1 MLRPEAAG
9 DLVAHSGKVRRGVA
23 ATRLPGI
30 PASPR
35 ARSQVL
41 HAGEAVTAG
50 VRDILVG
57 FVAVTGEAVNQNFL
71 ASTMVTAACE
81 HPRLDVAIVNGA
93 LVATAL

>member
-1 MLRPEAAG
+1 MSSPDDFVGGGTRFVGSGRVLRPEAAG
-9 DLVAHSGKVRRGVA
+9 DLVAHSGK
-23 ATRLPGI
+23 
-30 PASPR
+30 
-35 ARSQVL
+35 VL

-57 FVAVTGEAVNQNFL
+57 FVAVTGEAVNVNFL
-71 ASTMVTAACE
+71 ASSLVTAARE